1 MKCCCVLC
9 ETGSNWL
16 GTHGPRCTTAVLLF
30 NQNSCRVGKSAV
42 FAERDF
48 AWLRAIVRTSWACT
62 HQPDVT
68 GKPHISVGR
77 SRVLNIQTDTFLKAK
92 ELFFLS
98 FGPTCPSSHHTHAP
112 QFSLLL
118 ALIQS
123 FRGICTE
130 DPEISTSNLAS
141 QCSLS
146 DMYQREGGRGRH
158 RQTVF
163 HPVWKTDSPPP
174 PPPPNWVVPREIS
187 RGITPRAVSRLLHQK
202 A

>member
-123 FRGICTE
+123 FRASAQRTQKSQHLTLPHSAHSAICTRG
-130 DPEISTSNLAS
+130 
-141 QCSLS
+141 
-146 DMYQREGGRGRH
+146 REGKTQADCIPSSLEN
-158 RQTVF
+158 RQ
-163 HPVWKTDSPPP
+163 PSPSPPP
-174 PPPPNWVVPREIS
+174 QTGWFQER
-187 RGITPRAVSRLLHQK
+187 
-202 A
+202 